1 MKKIVVLLLII
12 LFSCEDYGNPLVVE
26 IEGCTDPY
34 SPDYNSSANLDDGSC
49 SFTYLYSDDIYP
61 LLNTHGCVGCH
72 SGSSSSGGL
81 DLSTRESLV
90 EGGQH
95 GSPVILGDIDNNSL
109 LIKVLLGPYNG
120 IPEMDDAG
128 YGTTF
133 ENSEIEILKKW
144 IEEGTPE

>member
-49 SFTYLYSDDIYP
+49 SYTFSYSNDIY
-61 LLNTHGCVGCH
+61 LLLSNHGCLGCH
-72 SGSSSSGGL
+72 GNSGGL
-81 DLSTRESLV
+81 DLSSRSSLL
-90 EGGQH
+90 EGGNH

-109 LIKVLLGPYNG
+109 LIKVLLGSYNG

-144 IEEGTPE
+144 IEEGAPE